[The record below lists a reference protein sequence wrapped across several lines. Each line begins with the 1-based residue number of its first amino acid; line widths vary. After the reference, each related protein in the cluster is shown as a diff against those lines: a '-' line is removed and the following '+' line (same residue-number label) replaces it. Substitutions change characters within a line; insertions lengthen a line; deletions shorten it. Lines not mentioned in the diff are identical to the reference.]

1 MWSIPYAI
9 VCFLVAL
16 DIFATASPPRHWV
29 STAANTCYSADCA
42 FDETRWT
49 TEALLT
55 MRGGATKTKK
65 LKMDERSM
73 VGTLLLMF
81 KSFFAS
87 LMDPTYMMPE
97 ATAGFGGTE
106 ADGETAM
113 EEDEDPFARRAKAG
127 LDRVGHHRTISVDEL
142 EKMGGGGKSRVKD
155 IASSADFNKALATA
169 GKKLVVVDFFATW
182 CGPCKQIAPQF
193 AELSGA
199 HRKVSFLKV
208 DVDKNRD
215 LSSKYEVS
223 SMPTF
228 LFIQNGKVLHKM
240 AGANIDAIKSK
251 IETYS

>member
-1 MWSIPYAI
+1 
-9 VCFLVAL
+9 
-16 DIFATASPPRHWV
+16 
-29 STAANTCYSADCA
+29 
-42 FDETRWT
+42 
-49 TEALLT
+49 
-55 MRGGATKTKK
+55 
-65 LKMDERSM
+65 
-73 VGTLLLMF
+73 MF
-81 KSFFAS
+81 KLLSTTVLKNNTIKRKVIYNNIKAPIVSSSLTTPGLRFFSSA
-87 LMDPTYMMPE
+87 
-97 ATAGFGGTE
+97 
-106 ADGETAM
+106 